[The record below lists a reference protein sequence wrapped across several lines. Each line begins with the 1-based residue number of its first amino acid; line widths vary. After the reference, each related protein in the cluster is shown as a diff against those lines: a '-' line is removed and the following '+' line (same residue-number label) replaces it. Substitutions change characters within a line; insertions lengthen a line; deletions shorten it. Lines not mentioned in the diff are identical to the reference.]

1 MTSKTNAE
9 PMIRTKLH
17 RPAIGADHLHRQ
29 HLLDR
34 LNKRLHRPLTLVS
47 APAGYGK
54 STLVSCW
61 LASCDT
67 PSVWVSLDENDND
80 PGVFLFY
87 FFAALQSIFPGVGRE
102 IQALLKGADLPPT
115 AVLGR
120 MLISNLDQINKE
132 FICVLDDFH
141 LIRKKAVHDLLA
153 ELLAHPLSSMHLVV
167 VTRRDPSLQL
177 SELRARGQ
185 MTEIRVEELRF
196 STAETAAFFQQ
207 VMGMQVDVRTAAA
220 IEEKTEGWVTGLRLA
235 ALSMRQRPDLDR
247 IMENLPDDNRY
258 IMDYI
263 AGEVISQQPRDIQE
277 YLMTTS
283 ILNRFCAPLCEAVC
297 PSDVETGVCVMTGQK
312 FLESLQQAN
321 LFLIPLDNQ
330 QKWFR
335 YHHLFQQLLQR
346 QLELRLGPDKVVE
359 LHQTAAKWLADNG
372 LIEEALHHHLSADDL
387 PAAAQLIAHHRH
399 DLMNREE
406 WHRLRRWLGML
417 PRDVIETDPE
427 LLMVEAWL
435 LIGWSEMA
443 EVMDR
448 IEALLTAMSPGSKA
462 FKSLQGEWDT
472 LRSLLYYHM
481 ADGPNALSY
490 AKQAVARL
498 PGEHISVRGL
508 AIMLLGMSYQ
518 MIGDLQK
525 SHAVVLTALKEKKTH
540 HTTYHGRVLLT
551 FCFTGYMEA
560 DLNRVVQAA
569 RQVLSLGQEL
579 DLPELIAHGYYF
591 LGISHYERNDLVA
604 AEKYMSSVA
613 EGYSMTN
620 SHNFAFSSF
629 AMALIYQALDRSDQ
643 AREMV
648 ESVVNYAFEI
658 QNISLLQTAQ
668 TFQAELAIRQGN
680 LSEAGRWMKTVDPN
694 PLNVA
699 YRFYVPQITLV
710 KWFLAQDTSESRQQ
724 AAKLL
729 SQLQNFFTSTHN
741 SRILI
746 EVRALQALLHDA
758 EGDKP
763 AALTALEDAIYL
775 AQPGGQIRPLLDLG
789 PEMAHLAHRLAE
801 RNVASGLIGKLLE
814 AFRNEKIDTQ
824 LASSKARLP
833 PLPTVSAQPL
843 SEPLTRREI
852 EILGLLAPGL
862 VNKEIASQLFISP
875 ETVKKHTQN
884 IYRKLNASN
893 RRQAVARA
901 YELEIL
907 FRSK

>member
-1 MTSKTNAE
+1 MVADSTII
-9 PMIRTKLH
+9 PLIRTKLH
-17 RPAIGADHLHRQ
+17 RPPVAREHVHRTR
-29 HLLDR
+29 LLDR

-61 LASCDT
+61 LESCDI
-67 PSVWVSLDENDND
+67 PSVWMSLDENDND
-80 PGVFLFY
+80 PGAFLTY
-87 FFAALQSIFPGVGRE
+87 FLAALQSIFPGVGRE
-102 IQALLKGADLPPT
+102 IQPLLKGADLPPT

-196 STAETAAFFQQ
+196 STAETAAFFQK
-207 VMGMQVDVRTAAA
+207 VMEMQVDVRTAAA

-297 PSDVETGVCVMTGQK
+297 PSGTETGVCVMNGQK

-346 QLELRLGPDKVVE
+346 HLELRLGPDKAAE

-372 LIEEALHHHLSADDL
+372 LIDEALHHHLSADDL
-387 PAAAQLIAHHRH
+387 PAAAQLIALHRH

-406 WHRLRRWLGML
+406 WHRLRRWLSML
-417 PRDVIETDPE
+417 PRDVIEKDPE

-435 LIGWSEMA
+435 LIGWSEIA

-448 IEALLTAMSPGSKA
+448 IKALLTTMSPDSKA

-481 ADGPNALSY
+481 ADGPNALSF

-498 PGEHISVRGL
+498 PKEHMSVRGL

-551 FCFTGYMEA
+551 FCFTGYLEA

-604 AEKYMSSVA
+604 AEKYVSSVA
-613 EGYSMTN
+613 EAYSMTN

-629 AMALIYQALDRSDQ
+629 AMALIYQALDRPDQ

-648 ESVVNYAFEI
+648 ESVVNYAFEM

-668 TFQAELAIRQGN
+668 AFQVELAIRQGN
-680 LSEAGRWMKTVDPN
+680 ISEAGHWAKTYDPD
-694 PLNVA
+694 PLHVA

-729 SQLQNFFTSTHN
+729 SRLHDFFSPIHN
-741 SRILI
+741 SRIQI
-746 EVRALQALLHDA
+746 EVRALQALLYDA
-758 EGDKP
+758 DGDKP
-763 AALTALEDAIYL
+763 AALIALEDAIIL
-775 AQPGGQIRPLLDLG
+775 AQPGGQTRPFLDLG
-789 PEMAHLAHRLAE
+789 PKMAPLLHRLAE
-801 RNVASGLIGKLLE
+801 RNTTSRFIGNLLA
-814 AFRNEKIDTQ
+814 AFRDENIDSQ
-824 LASSKARLP
+824 PRSAKDRFPA
-833 PLPTVSAQPL
+833 VSAQPL
-843 SEPLTRREI
+843 SAPLTRREI
-852 EILGLLAPGL
+852 EILDLLAPGL
-862 VNKEIASQLFISP
+862 VNKEIGARLFISP
-875 ETVKKHTQN
+875 ETVKKHTQA
-884 IYRKLNASN
+884 IYRKLNVSN
-893 RRQAVARA
+893 RRQAVVRA
-901 YELEIL
+901 YELGL
-907 FRSK
+907 LPLSK